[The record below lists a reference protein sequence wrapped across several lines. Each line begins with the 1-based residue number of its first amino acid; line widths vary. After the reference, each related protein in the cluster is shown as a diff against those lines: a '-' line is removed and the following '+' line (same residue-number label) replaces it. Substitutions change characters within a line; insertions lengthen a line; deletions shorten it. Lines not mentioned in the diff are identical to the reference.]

1 MNIDEATIHAVQR
14 KRGFDQL
21 YIEKVLRL
29 LGILEAVFAHP
40 VLKDKYVLKGGTA
53 LNLFYF
59 DLPRLS
65 VDIDLNYLGLDRETM
80 LKERGEHEKILC
92 EILIG
97 AGYELKRVPEEHAGG
112 KWRLRYESFTGIT
125 QNIELDV
132 NFMHRV
138 PLMPVCRRDSFPL
151 GDFSVRGI
159 PVLDIHELA
168 AGKLCALIAR
178 CKPRDLFDACR
189 ILNDARLDVPTL
201 RRCFTVYAAFNK
213 VDFSCVTGLRDLPFT
228 AQQFRQELT
237 ATLIERERE
246 MPQDE
251 YLNRLLASCRE
262 NLIAVLP
269 FSDAERDFL
278 TAVNRFGE
286 IKPNLLSESEEWCR
300 IVASHPMLQWKI
312 LNVRKHYGLQT

>member
-1 MNIDEATIHAVQR
+1 MVNFDETAINAVHQET
-14 KRGFDQL
+14 GFDQF

-29 LGILEAVFAHP
+29 LAILKTFFSHHA
-40 VLKDKYVLKGGTA
+40 LKDKYVLKGGTA

-65 VDIDLNYLGLDRETM
+65 VDIDLNYLGLDRESM
-80 LKERGEHEKILC
+80 LKERGEHE
-92 EILIG
+92 EILRSILTG

-112 KWRLRYESFTGIT
+112 KWRLRYESFAGIT
-125 QNIELDV
+125 QNIELDI
-132 NFMHRV
+132 NYMHRV
-138 PLMPVCRRDSFPL
+138 ALMPVCRRTSFPL
-151 GDFSVRGI
+151 GAFSVSDI

-213 VDFSCVTGLRDLPFT
+213 VDFSGVTGLGDLPFT

-237 ATLIERERE
+237 ATLTESERM

-251 YLNRLLASCRE
+251 YLSRLLASCRE
-262 NLIAVLP
+262 KLTAVLS
-269 FSDAERDFL
+269 FSDAEREFL
-278 TAVNRFGE
+278 TAVNRWGE
-286 IKPNLLSESEEWCR
+286 IKPQLLSESKEWCR
-300 IVASHPMLQWKI
+300 LVASHPMLQWKV
-312 LNVRKHYGLQT
+312 LNVRKHYGL

>member
-1 MNIDEATIHAVQR
+1 MVNFDETAINAVHQET
-14 KRGFDQL
+14 GFDQF

-29 LGILEAVFAHP
+29 LAILKIFFSHP

-65 VDIDLNYLGLDRETM
+65 VDIDLNYLGLDRESM
-80 LKERGEHEKILC
+80 LKERGEHE
-92 EILIG
+92 EILRSILTG

-112 KWRLRYESFTGIT
+112 KWRLRYESFAGIT
-125 QNIELDV
+125 QNIELDI
-132 NFMHRV
+132 NYMHRV
-138 PLMPVCRRDSFPL
+138 ALMPVCRRTSFPL
-151 GDFSVRGI
+151 GAFSVSDI

-213 VDFSCVTGLRDLPFT
+213 VDFSGVTGLGDLPFT

-237 ATLIERERE
+237 ATLTESERM

-251 YLNRLLASCRE
+251 YLSRLLASCRE
-262 NLIAVLP
+262 KLTAVLP
-269 FSDAERDFL
+269 FSDAEREFL
-278 TAVNRFGE
+278 TAVNRWGE
-286 IKPNLLSESEEWCR
+286 IKPQLLSESEEWCR
-300 IVASHPMLQWKI
+300 LVSSHPMLQWKV
-312 LNVRKHYGLQT
+312 LNVRKHYGL

>member
-1 MNIDEATIHAVQR
+1 MVSFDETGINAVHQET
-14 KRGFDQL
+14 GFDQF

-29 LGILEAVFAHP
+29 LAILKIFFSHP

-65 VDIDLNYLGLDRETM
+65 VDIDLNYLGLDRESM
-80 LKERGEHEKILC
+80 LKERGEHE
-92 EILIG
+92 EILRSILTG

-112 KWRLRYESFTGIT
+112 KWRLRYESFAGIT
-125 QNIELDV
+125 QNIELDI
-132 NFMHRV
+132 NYMHRV
-138 PLMPVCRRDSFPL
+138 ALMPVCRRTSFPL
-151 GDFSVRGI
+151 GAFSVSDI

-213 VDFSCVTGLRDLPFT
+213 VDFSGVTGLGDLPFT

-237 ATLIERERE
+237 ATLTESERM

-251 YLNRLLASCRE
+251 YLSRLLASCRE
-262 NLIAVLP
+262 KLTAVLP
-269 FSDAERDFL
+269 FSDAEREFL
-278 TAVNRFGE
+278 TAVNRWGE
-286 IKPNLLSESEEWCR
+286 IKPQLLSESEEWCR
-300 IVASHPMLQWKI
+300 LVSSHPMLQWKV
-312 LNVRKHYGLQT
+312 LNVRKHYGL